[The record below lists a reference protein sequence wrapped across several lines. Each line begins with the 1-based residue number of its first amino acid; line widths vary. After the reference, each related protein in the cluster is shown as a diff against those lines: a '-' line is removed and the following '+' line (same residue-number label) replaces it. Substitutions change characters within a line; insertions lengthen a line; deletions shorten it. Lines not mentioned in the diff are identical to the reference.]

1 MPPRSSWRAR
11 SPQGFTRV
19 ADSAAILAQVNA
31 VGLNYA
37 PSISRDGLE
46 LFFTRIAD
54 RANPSPEIFRAAR
67 ATTAAPFGAPQRVAA
82 ISGSAEAPALSP
94 DGRVLYY
101 HKRENGRF
109 SIFLSA
115 VRWLMTNQSPN
126 RSRSIAGRVALITG
140 AASGMGR
147 ATAKLFAAEGA
158 HVAVTDLDLAACEN
172 VAAECGA
179 NARAY
184 ALDVADG
191 DAIARTVAQ
200 IAADFGRIDI
210 LVNNAG
216 VSSFC
221 ALDDPAYE
229 DVWHRALAVMLT
241 AHQRMV
247 RAALPWLR
255 QSDAARIVNIAST
268 EGLGATPGDTPYVA
282 AKTGVIGL
290 TRGLAVD
297 LGPEGITVNCICPG
311 PIRTAMT
318 DAVAEEHKAIFAKR
332 RTALRRY
339 GEPEEVAHITLSLVL
354 PAASYITGVAIPVD
368 GGLMARNA

>member
-1 MPPRSSWRAR
+1 MP
-11 SPQGFTRV
+11 
-19 ADSAAILAQVNA
+19 
-31 VGLNYA
+31 
-37 PSISRDGLE
+37 
-46 LFFTRIAD
+46 
-54 RANPSPEIFRAAR
+54 
-67 ATTAAPFGAPQRVAA
+67 
-82 ISGSAEAPALSP
+82 
-94 DGRVLYY
+94 
-101 HKRENGRF
+101 H
-109 SIFLSA
+109 
-115 VRWLMTNQSPN
+115 PN
-126 RSRSIAGRVALITG
+126 RSRSIAGRVAIITG

-147 ATAKLFAAEGA
+147 ATARLFAAEGA
-158 HVAVTDLDLAACEN
+158 QVAVTDLDLSACEA

-179 NARAY
+179 GARAY

-191 DAIARTVAQ
+191 EAIARTVVQ
-200 IAADFGRIDI
+200 IAEKFGRIDI

-221 ALDDPAYE
+221 ALEDPGYE
-229 DVWHRALAVMLT
+229 EVWHRALGVMLT

-282 AKTGVIGL
+282 AKSGVVGL

-318 DAVAEEHKAIFAKR
+318 DAVAEDHKAIFAKR

-339 GEPEEVAHITLSLVL
+339 GEPEEVAHMTLSLVL
-354 PAASYITGVAIPVD
+354 PAASFITGAVIPVD

>member
-1 MPPRSSWRAR
+1 MP
-11 SPQGFTRV
+11 
-19 ADSAAILAQVNA
+19 
-31 VGLNYA
+31 Y
-37 PSISRDGLE
+37 
-46 LFFTRIAD
+46 
-54 RANPSPEIFRAAR
+54 
-67 ATTAAPFGAPQRVAA
+67 
-82 ISGSAEAPALSP
+82 PAL
-94 DGRVLYY
+94 
-101 HKRENGRF
+101 
-109 SIFLSA
+109 
-115 VRWLMTNQSPN
+115 
-126 RSRSIAGRVALITG
+126 SRSIAGRVAIITG

-147 ATAKLFAAEGA
+147 ATARLFASEGA
-158 HVAVTDLDLAACEN
+158 AVAVIDLDLAAGAA
-172 VAAECGA
+172 VAAECGDG
-179 NARAY
+179 ARAY
-184 ALDVADG
+184 ALDLADG
-191 DAIARTVAQ
+191 EAIAQVVTQ

-221 ALDDPAYE
+221 DLDDPAYE
-229 DVWHRALAVMLT
+229 EVWHRALGVMLT

-282 AKTGVIGL
+282 AKSGVIGL

-318 DAVAEEHKAIFAKR
+318 DAVAEEHKTIFAKR
-332 RTALRRY
+332 RTALKRY

-354 PAASYITGVAIPVD
+354 PAASYLTGVAIPVD

>member
-1 MPPRSSWRAR
+1 
-11 SPQGFTRV
+11 
-19 ADSAAILAQVNA
+19 
-31 VGLNYA
+31 
-37 PSISRDGLE
+37 
-46 LFFTRIAD
+46 
-54 RANPSPEIFRAAR
+54 
-67 ATTAAPFGAPQRVAA
+67 
-82 ISGSAEAPALSP
+82 
-94 DGRVLYY
+94 
-101 HKRENGRF
+101 
-109 SIFLSA
+109 
-115 VRWLMTNQSPN
+115 
-126 RSRSIAGRVALITG
+126 
-140 AASGMGR
+140 MGR
-147 ATAKLFAAEGA
+147 ATALLFAAEGA
-158 HVAVTDLDLAACEN
+158 RVAVVDRDGEAAAE
-172 VAAECGA
+172 VAAQCGDK
-179 NARAY
+179 ARAY

-191 DAIARTVAQ
+191 EAITATVAR

-221 ALDDPAYE
+221 ALDDRAYE
-229 DVWHRALAVMLT
+229 DVWARALAVMLT

-247 RAALPWLR
+247 RAALPFLR
-255 QSDAARIVNIAST
+255 QSDAPRIVNIAST

-318 DAVAEEHKAIFAKR
+318 DAVAEEHKVIFAKR

-354 PAASYITGVAIPVD
+354 PAASYITGAAIPVD

>member
-1 MPPRSSWRAR
+1 
-11 SPQGFTRV
+11 
-19 ADSAAILAQVNA
+19 
-31 VGLNYA
+31 
-37 PSISRDGLE
+37 
-46 LFFTRIAD
+46 
-54 RANPSPEIFRAAR
+54 
-67 ATTAAPFGAPQRVAA
+67 
-82 ISGSAEAPALSP
+82 
-94 DGRVLYY
+94 
-101 HKRENGRF
+101 
-109 SIFLSA
+109 
-115 VRWLMTNQSPN
+115 MTEPN
-126 RSRSIAGRVALITG
+126 RSRSITGRIAIITG

-158 HVAVTDLDLAACEN
+158 RVAVTDLDLTACEA

-191 DAIARTVAQ
+191 NAIAEVVAQ
-200 IAADFGRIDI
+200 IAADFGGIDI

-229 DVWHRALAVMLT
+229 DIWHRALAVMLT
-241 AHQRMV
+241 GHQRMV

-255 QSDAARIVNIAST
+255 QSDAPRIVNIAST

-318 DAVAEEHKAIFAKR
+318 DAVAEEHKTIFAKR

-339 GEPEEVAHITLSLVL
+339 GEPEEVAHMTLSLVL

>member
-1 MPPRSSWRAR
+1 MS
-11 SPQGFTRV
+11 
-19 ADSAAILAQVNA
+19 L
-31 VGLNYA
+31 
-37 PSISRDGLE
+37 
-46 LFFTRIAD
+46 
-54 RANPSPEIFRAAR
+54 
-67 ATTAAPFGAPQRVAA
+67 
-82 ISGSAEAPALSP
+82 
-94 DGRVLYY
+94 
-101 HKRENGRF
+101 
-109 SIFLSA
+109 
-115 VRWLMTNQSPN
+115 
-126 RSRSIAGRVALITG
+126 SRSIAGRVAIVTG

-147 ATAKLFAAEGA
+147 ATARLFAAEGA
-158 HVAVTDLDLAACEN
+158 AVAVVDLDLAACAA
-172 VAAECGA
+172 VAAQCGNGA
-179 NARAY
+179 KAY

-191 DAIARTVAQ
+191 AAITRCVAE
-200 IAADFGRIDI
+200 IGADFGRIDI

-255 QSDAARIVNIAST
+255 RSDAARIVNIAST

-282 AKTGVIGL
+282 AKTGVVGL

-297 LGPEGITVNCICPG
+297 LGPEGITVNCVCPG

-318 DAVAEEHKAIFAKR
+318 DAVAEEHKVIFARR

-339 GEPEEVAHITLSLVL
+339 GEPEEVAHVTLSLVL
-354 PAASYITGVAIPVD
+354 PAASYITGAAIPVD